1 VHVLA
6 SLINALINLYIIM
19 IAVYVAMSWIPRKP
33 SGAVEDVRSV
43 LGTLCEPFLA
53 PFRRVIPPIAMVDF
67 SPFVAIIVLE
77 VVAKLVVAIL

>member
-1 VHVLA
+1 
-6 SLINALINLYIIM
+6 
-19 IAVYVAMSWIPRKP
+19 
-33 SGAVEDVRSV
+33 
-43 LGTLCEPFLA
+43 LA